1 LRRGAFLEAT
11 RPNRSVIPLSVRD
24 GHRRRVDAPGIGR
37 FAFRP
42 TVSES
47 DHAVVRVSI
56 FEEHDGDCQEL
67 GAVTVGVGG
76 PPADYA
82 MTSSFRIIVKRLAL
96 VESTERD
103 FR

>member
-1 LRRGAFLEAT
+1 
-11 RPNRSVIPLSVRD
+11 
-24 GHRRRVDAPGIGR
+24 
-37 FAFRP
+37 
-42 TVSES
+42 
-47 DHAVVRVSI
+47 VSI